1 MDRQPEPTPRVPLE
15 EARRRLLAA
24 GGALLALTLLAG
36 CGQSA
41 DLAGS
46 ESETEEK
53 TYDDVPELLL
63 VEVDNADLEIVPH
76 EAEQIRVVREETGN
90 AGGDWELTG
99 DTLDLK
105 MDCGTFSDCRVRYEV
120 FVPADT
126 ALSVETDNGDVSV
139 SGFSAPTEV
148 RSGNGTVA
156 VSDVT
161 GPLTLTSG
169 NGDMNLS
176 GIGSE
181 SLSAATDN
189 GTIDAVFSEAPA
201 EVEVSTNN
209 GAATLALPGGPYAVF
224 ETFDDGE
231 VVNELPSDDTSTS
244 TVTARTDNGTI
255 TLVPTS

>member
-1 MDRQPEPTPRVPLE
+1 MNPTPTRSVRSVLTI
-15 EARRRLLAA
+15 
-24 GGALLALTLLAG
+24 GGAFLALTLFAG

-41 DLAGS
+41 DLSGS
-46 ESETEEK
+46 DAETEEK
-53 TYDDVPELLL
+53 TYDDVPEVLI
-63 VEVDNADLEIVPH
+63 VRVDNAELEIVPH
-76 EAEQIRVVREETGN
+76 EADQIRVVREETGN

-99 DTLDLK
+99 DTLDLE

-120 FVPADT
+120 LVPADT

-139 SGFSAPTEV
+139 SGFSSPVEV
-148 RSGNGTVA
+148 RSGNGTVDL
-156 VSDVT
+156 SDVT

-181 SLSAATDN
+181 SLSAATSN

-209 GAATLALPGGPYAVF
+209 GTATLALPGGPYAVF
-224 ETFDDGE
+224 ETFDNGE
-231 VVNELPSDDTSTS
+231 VVNELPTDEASAH
-244 TVTARTDNGTI
+244 TVTTRTDNGTI
-255 TLVPTS
+255 TLVPTD